1 MEKLL
6 QDPAGVMGSGPGVL
20 GLRSW
25 SAGAEVLEYWDLWS
39 WSAGDSGP
47 GVQGTLVLE
56 CWGLCSWS
64 AGLVRQCQE
73 ALCI

>member
-1 MEKLL
+1 MLSCRELWEMEKLL

-47 GVQGTLVLE
+47 GVL
-56 CWGLCSWS
+56 GLRS
-64 AGLVRQCQE
+64 
-73 ALCI
+73 